1 MKRHKTVHLEG
12 GPVGGPRVA
21 RRVARAGQPR
31 SPVFLRVLGWV
42 ARQLARGWP
51 AGGPAGGP
59 VGGPVARGRVQCVA
73 RARLRPLKGAGQRAS
88 TGKQAISGGLA
99 VSRWSGNWPAI
110 FSTFRAAS
118 LTV

>member
-12 GPVGGPRVA
+12 GPVGGPLVA
-21 RRVARAGQPR
+21 RRVARVGQPR

-59 VGGPVARGRVQCVA
+59 VASGRVQCVA

-88 TGKQAISGGLA
+88 TGKQAISGRLA
-99 VSRWSGNWPAI
+99 VSRWSGNWPAV